1 MAEGSENLDNLL
13 AWTRYKLQK
22 SLVEALSRYDKLEKK
37 KKKENAV
44 SLLENDSR
52 KNTRAVIVGS
62 LARLNQTQNYS

>member
-37 KKKENAV
+37 KKMKKENAV
-44 SLLENDSR
+44 SFLENDSE
-52 KNTRAVIVGS
+52 KI
-62 LARLNQTQNYS
+62 LEQL